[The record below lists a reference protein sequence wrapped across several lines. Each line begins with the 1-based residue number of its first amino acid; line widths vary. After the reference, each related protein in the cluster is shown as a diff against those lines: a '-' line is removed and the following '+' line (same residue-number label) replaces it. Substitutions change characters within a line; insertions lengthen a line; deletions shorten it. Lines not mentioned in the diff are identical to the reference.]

1 MEVFKSFIP
10 GKSTNIGAIKW
21 SEKHGINTMICERKK
36 DKHQFHFPD
45 SLLEKA
51 VMIFVSNKGV
61 TGLDLEGYPKINL

>member
-10 GKSTNIGAIKW
+10 GKSTNIGTIKW

-36 DKHQFHFPD
+36 DKHQLHFPN
-45 SLLEKA
+45 SLLEKP
-51 VMIFVSNKGV
+51 VKIFISNTEV